1 MLPKIINSKFNCAEK
16 MQARKG
22 SALKKKMN
30 EKTKDN

>member
-1 MLPKIINSKFNCAEK
+1 MPKLIKSKFNHAEK